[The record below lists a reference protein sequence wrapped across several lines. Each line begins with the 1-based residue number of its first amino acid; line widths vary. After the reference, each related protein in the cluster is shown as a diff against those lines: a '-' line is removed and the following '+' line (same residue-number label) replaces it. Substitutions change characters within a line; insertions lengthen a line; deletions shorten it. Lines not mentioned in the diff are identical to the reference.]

1 LHFAESKNALHFA
14 ESKTDLNLK
23 MRLAE
28 SGTKTAGVAKK
39 KPDGPSFKTKL

>member
-1 LHFAESKNALHFA
+1 LHFA

-28 SGTKTAGVAKK
+28 SGK
-39 KPDGPSFKTKL
+39 KPAATPAAKPKQDSDGPSFKTKL